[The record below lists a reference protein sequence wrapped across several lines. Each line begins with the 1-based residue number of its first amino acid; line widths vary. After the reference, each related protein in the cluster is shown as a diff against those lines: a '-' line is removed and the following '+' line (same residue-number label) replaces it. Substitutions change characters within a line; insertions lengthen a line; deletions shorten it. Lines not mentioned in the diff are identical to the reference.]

1 MTKKIIIVLTVLIS
15 IVSLVFI
22 FIVSK
27 KPTLSLIVEP
37 QGSTVLVDGVEIK
50 NKDLKIKTEK
60 GVHEIQ
66 VVKEGYRP
74 YQQEITIKEDYTQ
87 KIILVPIDQEIVKE
101 DPKVFEISPYFAED
115 FRPISD
121 QALIAI
127 NKNNSYLV
135 KITDSGVTTLYS
147 KPVYNYSYVYPFVA
161 LIEKEGQDKIVIIN
175 IENNQTKIY
184 DARTL
189 YPIISITIEA
199 GAKKIF
205 FLGKQDLSTRTSVL
219 YSSPLENFA
228 PSEIRSFIADSVQSL
243 PENKIVFSLSADAM
257 DLSKFSLY
265 DLSSSKYL
273 YQTKGN
279 GVLISPSFYNLVFYS
294 SDNIILLDLDTTK
307 TKNYS
312 FSFKNQKVFWK
323 DDNILGILTNKYP
336 GVNISLIDFI
346 SGYQTS
352 NIDIPQ
358 LNQVSV
364 RFILGSYNNTLY
376 LLDAEGKT
384 WSVSLP

>member
-1 MTKKIIIVLTVLIS
+1 MTKKIIIILTVLIS
-15 IVSLVFI
+15 ITSLIFI

-27 KPTLSLIVEP
+27 KPTLSLTIEP
-37 QGSTVLVDGVEIK
+37 QGSTVLIDGAEIK
-50 NKDLKIKTEK
+50 NKALKIKVDQ
-60 GVHEIQ
+60 GIHEIQ

-74 YQQEITIKEDYTQ
+74 YQQEITIKEDYSQ
-87 KIILVPIDQEIVKE
+87 KIVLIPIDQEIVKE
-101 DPKVFEISPYFAED
+101 EPKILKISPYFAED

-121 QALIAI
+121 KALIAI

-147 KPVYNYSYVYPFVA
+147 KPVYTYSYVYPFVA
-161 LIEKEGQDKIVIIN
+161 LIEKGGQDKIVIIN

-184 DARTL
+184 DARTIS
-189 YPIISITIEA
+189 PIISIALET
-199 GAKKIF
+199 GAKKMF
-205 FLGKQDLSTRTSVL
+205 LLGKQDLSTRTSVL
-219 YSSPLENFA
+219 YTSPIEAFN
-228 PSEIRSFIADSVQSL
+228 PNEIGSFVADSLHSL

-257 DLSKFSLY
+257 DLSKFSVY
-265 DLSSSKYL
+265 DLSNSKYL

-294 SDNIILLDLDTTK
+294 SDNIILFNLDTTE
-307 TKNYS
+307 TKNHP
-312 FSFKNQKVFWK
+312 FSFANQKVFWK
-323 DDNILGILTNKYP
+323 DDNTLGILSNKYP
-336 GVNISLIDFI
+336 GVSISLINFV

-358 LNQVSV
+358 LNQISI
-364 RFILGSYNNTLY
+364 RFILGSYNNVLY

-384 WSVSLP
+384 WSVNLP